1 MFDFSFGEIGLI
13 AAVALVV
20 LGPERLP
27 KVARTAGE
35 WIGKAQRYV
44 AQVKSD
50 INREMELAELKKLQ
64 EEARN
69 AAQSV
74 QSGFSELQSEL
85 NRATADL
92 SSLASGG
99 SALDND
105 AGTSGNGYAWE
116 GAGESWERRTF
127 PRRYKPGPSVDD
139 LAEEIA
145 RLKRPW
151 NGWPRCPK
159 RGFPSSSFPPNQI
172 RASLAM
178 ASLVSFWQKPAGFST
193 GSQRAPFQT

>member
-44 AQVKSD
+44 SQVKSD

-74 QSGFSELQSEL
+74 QSGFSDLQNEFNKATSEL
-85 NRATADL
+85 TSINAPIEGESTA
-92 SSLASGG
+92 AGG
-99 SALDND
+99 
-105 AGTSGNGYAWE
+105 TEYAWE
-116 GAGESWERRTF
+116 GAGESWERKTF
-127 PRRYKPGPSVDD
+127 ARRYKPGPSVDD

-145 RLKRPW
+145 RLKRELALPDAHAASRRKYA
-151 NGWPRCPK
+151 PRARLNRP
-159 RGFPSSSFPPNQI
+159 RI
-172 RASLAM
+172 R
-178 ASLVSFWQKPAGFST
+178 
-193 GSQRAPFQT
+193 R